1 MLGDVDGWRSG
12 LAEAG
17 VEILAD
23 TAASRADLV
32 VTPAARAREAVRY
45 GVPMI
50 VIEGRLPRSLR
61 DSGLDVEQLLARPD
75 AAAPALLLPLAQR
88 RAAAYAVANWS
99 IVDSRWKLA
108 RRSLAYRLV
117 RTGLWPPVG
126 AIVTVCHR
134 DAALPAII
142 EASRPLGLPEELEWV
157 LTLGQGD
164 VLSRN
169 VFHLFRRERDEPDWV
184 LKFARVPDYSEPF
197 DRDERGLA
205 LAAAAGGVAAARA
218 PRLVG
223 RFTWN
228 GIHASVETAGRG
240 GRLRELLTSP
250 LPNAE
255 KRRSIDALC
264 TWIVQTGAETAAAP
278 AALEPERARL
288 LDQVIPQWTRNGATS
303 ELVDGLP
310 HLAPVLQHNDLGS
323 WNVLVHDGDFTVVDW
338 ESARRHGLP
347 LWDLFYFLA
356 DALALLDGEVAG
368 ATRHLHTIALFRGE
382 APSSETL
389 FRWTRAGAN
398 ALAIA
403 PDAVARLATLCWLH
417 HSLSHVHRRDSLTQL
432 TSADESRIH
441 GTELVA
447 SAWLDDPSLAAGWE
461 AWRH

>member
-1 MLGDVDGWRSG
+1 M
-12 LAEAG
+12 
-17 VEILAD
+17 
-23 TAASRADLV
+23 
-32 VTPAARAREAVRY
+32 
-45 GVPMI
+45 
-50 VIEGRLPRSLR
+50 
-61 DSGLDVEQLLARPD
+61 
-75 AAAPALLLPLAQR
+75 
-88 RAAAYAVANWS
+88 
-99 IVDSRWKLA
+99 
-108 RRSLAYRLV
+108 
-117 RTGLWPPVG
+117 
-126 AIVTVCHR
+126 
-134 DAALPAII
+134 
-142 EASRPLGLPEELEWV
+142 
-157 LTLGQGD
+157 
-164 VLSRN
+164 
-169 VFHLFRRERDEPDWV
+169 
-184 LKFARVPDYSEPF
+184 PDYSQPF

-288 LDQVIPQWTRNGATS
+288 LDDVIPTGRATADERAGRSATAPRSGAAAQRPRLVECTRA
-303 ELVDGLP
+303 
-310 HLAPVLQHNDLGS
+310 
-323 WNVLVHDGDFTVVDW
+323 DGDFTVVDW

-398 ALAIA
+398 ALAIEPA
-403 PDAVARLATLCWLH
+403 AVARLATLCWLH
-417 HSLSHVHRRDSLTQL
+417 HSLSHVHRRDSLTRL
-432 TSADESRIH
+432 TSADESPIH